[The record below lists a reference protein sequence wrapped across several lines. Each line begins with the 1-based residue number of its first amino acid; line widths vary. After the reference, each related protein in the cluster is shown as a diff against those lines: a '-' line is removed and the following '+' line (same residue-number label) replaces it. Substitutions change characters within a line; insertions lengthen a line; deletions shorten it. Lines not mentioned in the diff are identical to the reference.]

1 MSKIKNIKKGAR
13 KNKRIESQIVPQS
26 NELGQ
31 QSVSPNLQRRQSVEN
46 VTFFF
51 QGIPKKFEDIVRHSN
66 ELHLERKLNV
76 LYLRVMN

>member
-46 VTFFF
+46 VTSFFF
-51 QGIPKKFEDIVRHSN
+51 KDTHKRCVGIVRHSN
-66 ELHLERKLNV
+66 E
-76 LYLRVMN
+76 